1 MSTKTPKSVI
11 LRTVP
16 RMIVPTL
23 ISSNLMIFWRVSGA
37 GKSSRGSRPGFVIA
51 SKISL
56 TVKTPAFN
64 LVANLSISTNLIL
77 ALSKSNLFLSAK
89 SSRENPNSANI
100 CSARGYDSG
109 CTGVLSSGQVAPLM
123 RKNPAH

>member
-1 MSTKTPKSVI
+1 MNKTSSLDTNVNKTPKSVI

-37 GKSSRGSRPGFVIA
+37 GKSSRGSRPGFVRA

-77 ALSKSNLFLSAK
+77 ALSKSNLFYQLNLQGKILIQLIFAQQEDMIQDVQAYYRVGK
-89 SSRENPNSANI
+89 
-100 CSARGYDSG
+100 
-109 CTGVLSSGQVAPLM
+109 
-123 RKNPAH
+123 

>member
-1 MSTKTPKSVI
+1 
-11 LRTVP
+11 
-16 RMIVPTL
+16 
-23 ISSNLMIFWRVSGA
+23 MIFWRVSGA
-37 GKSSRGSRPGFVIA
+37 GKSSRGSRPGFVRA

-89 SSRENPNSANI
+89 SSRKILIQLIFAQQEDMIQDVQAYY
-100 CSARGYDSG
+100 RVG
-109 CTGVLSSGQVAPLM
+109 
-123 RKNPAH
+123 K

>member
-1 MSTKTPKSVI
+1 MNKTSSLDTNVNKNTESVI

-37 GKSSRGSRPGFVIA
+37 GKSSRGSRPGFVRA

-89 SSRENPNSANI
+89 SSRENPNSAKFAQQEDMI
-100 CSARGYDSG
+100 QDVQAYY
-109 CTGVLSSGQVAPLM
+109 QVG
-123 RKNPAH
+123 K